1 MEEACKKT
9 LTDMQL
15 EYLDL
20 YLIHF
25 PIRLITVGS
34 LKSATIVGTNKE
46 WEGDFVVTFWVNNTP
61 IYKA

>member
-34 LKSATIVGTNKE
+34 LKSATIVGTTKE
-46 WEGDFVVTFWVNNTP
+46 LEGDFVVTFWVNNMP